1 VNRAFDVYCGIV
13 EESFNNSSGC
23 ISVIPSS
30 GGNRMKVK
38 IESFADEWGP
48 EKILQVYDPKTGMK
62 GVLVIDN
69 TTLGPGKG
77 GIRMMPT
84 VTTEEVFRLARTMTW
99 KCALAKIPFGGAKSG
114 IIADPKQ
121 MTEEKKMEIIRAF
134 SRALKRVCPSL
145 YVAAPDINTGEQEM
159 AAFAEANGS
168 MKSAT
173 GKPAHLCV
181 KPGVKCGIPHEYGST
196 ALGVVQA
203 AFTAANYVDDL
214 DIDNATAAV
223 EGFGNVGSLV
233 AEYLIQIDVKVVA
246 VSDSKGCIYNPEGL
260 NYEKLLDVKTE
271 TGSVIN
277 YRPGKVLENRE
288 LFELPVDILVPAALP
303 DVITKENVER
313 VKAKLVVEAANLPV
327 SQEIEKML
335 SDRGVMVVPD
345 ILANAGGVISSY
357 AEYRSY
363 NPKRMLELVQRKIR
377 LNTVKVI
384 ETALNKEV
392 GLRDAAMNIAK
403 ERIQKANKH

>member
-1 VNRAFDVYCGIV
+1 M
-13 EESFNNSSGC
+13 
-23 ISVIPSS
+23 
-30 GGNRMKVK
+30 MKIK
-38 IESFADEWGP
+38 IEAFTDEWGP

-84 VTTEEVFRLARTMTW
+84 VTTEEIFLLARTMTW

-121 MTEEKKMEIIRAF
+121 MTEENKMDLIRAF
-134 SRALKRVCPSL
+134 SKALKQVCPSL
-145 YVAAPDINTGEQEM
+145 YVAAPDINTGEKEM
-159 AAFAEANGS
+159 ATFAEANGS
-168 MKSAT
+168 MKSTT
-173 GKPAHLCV
+173 GKPAHMCV

-203 AFTAANYVDDL
+203 AFTAANYVNDL
-214 DIDNATAAV
+214 DIDHATVAI
-223 EGFGNVGSLV
+223 EGFGNVGSFV
-233 AEYLIQIDVKVVA
+233 AEYFSQIEVKVVA
-246 VSDSKGCIYNPEGL
+246 VSDSQGCIYNPEGL
-260 NYEKLLDVKTE
+260 NYEKLLELKTK

-277 YRPGKVLENRE
+277 YRPGKVLENKE
-288 LFELPVDILVPAALP
+288 LFELAVDILVPAALP
-303 DVITKENVER
+303 YVITEKNVER

-327 SQEIEKML
+327 RPEIEKVL
-335 SDRGVMVVPD
+335 DDRGALVVPD

-357 AEYRSY
+357 AEYRGY

-377 LNTVKVI
+377 QNTIKVI
-384 ETALNKEV
+384 ETALSKDV
-392 GLRDAAMNIAK
+392 ALRDAAMNIAK
-403 ERIQKANKH
+403 ERITKANNR

>member
-1 VNRAFDVYCGIV
+1 M
-13 EESFNNSSGC
+13 
-23 ISVIPSS
+23 
-30 GGNRMKVK
+30 MKIK
-38 IESFADEWGP
+38 IEAFTDEWGP

-84 VTTEEVFRLARTMTW
+84 VTTEEIFLLARTMTW

-121 MTEEKKMEIIRAF
+121 MTEEKKMDLIRAF
-134 SRALKRVCPSL
+134 SKALKQVCPSL
-145 YVAAPDINTGEQEM
+145 YVAAPDINTGEKEM
-159 AAFAEANGS
+159 ATFAEANGS
-168 MKSAT
+168 MKSTT
-173 GKPAHLCV
+173 GKPAHMCV

-203 AFTAANYVDDL
+203 AFTAANYVNDL
-214 DIDNATAAV
+214 DIDHATVAI
-223 EGFGNVGSLV
+223 EGFGNVGSFV
-233 AEYLIQIDVKVVA
+233 AEYLSQIDVKVVA
-246 VSDSKGCIYNPEGL
+246 VSDSQGCIYNPEGL
-260 NYEKLLDVKTE
+260 NYEKLLDVKTK

-277 YRPGKVLENRE
+277 YRPGKVLENKE
-288 LFELPVDILVPAALP
+288 LFELAVDILVPAALP
-303 DVITKENVER
+303 YVITEKNVER

-327 SQEIEKML
+327 RPEIEKVL
-335 SDRGVMVVPD
+335 DDRGALVVPD

-357 AEYRSY
+357 AEYRGY

-377 LNTVKVI
+377 QNTIKVI
-384 ETALNKEV
+384 ETALSKDV
-392 GLRDAAMNIAK
+392 ALRDAAMNIAK
-403 ERIQKANKH
+403 ERITKANNR

>member
-1 VNRAFDVYCGIV
+1 
-13 EESFNNSSGC
+13 
-23 ISVIPSS
+23 
-30 GGNRMKVK
+30 MKIK

-48 EKILQVYDPKTGMK
+48 EKILQVYDSKTGML

-84 VTTEEVFRLARTMTW
+84 VTTEEIFRLARTMTW

-114 IIADPKQ
+114 IVADPKK
-121 MTEEKKMEIIRAF
+121 MTEEKKMETIRAF

-145 YVAAPDINTGEQEM
+145 YVAAPDINTGEKEM
-159 AAFAEANGS
+159 AVFVKANGS

-173 GKPAHLCV
+173 GKPVQMCV
-181 KPGVKCGIPHEYGST
+181 KPGSKCGIPHEYGST

-203 AFTAANYVDDL
+203 AFTAANYVDDI
-214 DIDNATAAV
+214 DIDNATVAI
-223 EGFGNVGSLV
+223 EGFGNVGSFV
-233 AEYLIQIDVKVVA
+233 AEYFSQIDVKVVA

-260 NYEKLLDVKTE
+260 TYEKLLDVKKQ

-277 YRPGKVLENRE
+277 YRPGKVLENKK
-288 LFELPVDILVPAALP
+288 LFELPVDIIVPAAIP
-303 DVITKENVER
+303 DVINANNVENI
-313 VKAKLVVEAANLPV
+313 KAKLIVEAANLPIRP
-327 SQEIEKML
+327 EIENVL
-335 SDRGVMVVPD
+335 SDKGVLVVPD

-357 AEYRSY
+357 AEYRGY

-377 LNTVKVI
+377 RNTVKVI
-384 ETALNKEV
+384 ETAINKNME
-392 GLRDAAMNIAK
+392 LRDVATNIAK
-403 ERIQKANKH
+403 QRIQKIRNH